1 MRKLR
6 IWGKYMSEK
15 KSETSSGYKRSLSN
29 AHIQL
34 IALGGTIGTGLFLG
48 VGDSIHRAGP
58 SVILIYI
65 IVGIFL
71 FLLMRALGELIMS
84 DLNKHTYIDFIEQ
97 YLGKNIGFI
106 TGYLYWL
113 SWITLGMAETTALG
127 IYFKYWFPT
136 LKPWVPGI
144 ITIVALLIINLI
156 SARVFGNLEF
166 SFAIIKI
173 ITIVAFVL
181 LILYL
186 LITGG
191 KTSFGPVAFA
201 NLDDHGGFFAR
212 GPHGFLQGFQMV
224 IFSFIGV
231 ELIGLTAAEAQNPET
246 TLKRAINQ
254 LPIRIILFYV
264 MAILGILL
272 VIPWSKVSTNSS
284 PFVQALGAT
293 GIRNASSIINFVVI
307 SAAVSSTNS
316 FLYSAGR
323 LLFSVTYD
331 GKGKWNKAF
340 GHLSRRQLPQNALIL
355 SALLMGCAPAITLV
369 IGDQAFNFISS
380 TSTSMFLIIWCLM
393 VLTHISYRRKTPAD
407 QLNDFKMPGFPYID
421 YFILLFFILLI
432 ILLLVL
438 PSYRIPMIAA
448 IVTFIVLYLISKLW
462 SNEKAV

>member
-1 MRKLR
+1 MN
-6 IWGKYMSEK
+6 EK
-15 KSETSSGYKRSLSN
+15 KSQTDSGYKRTLSN

-71 FLLMRALGELIMS
+71 FLLMRALG
-84 DLNKHTYIDFIEQ
+84 DLHKHTYIDFIEQ

-106 TGYLYWL
+106 TGYLYWI

-127 IYFKYWFPT
+127 IYFEYWFPS
-136 LKPWVPGI
+136 LKLWIPGL
-144 ITIVALLIINLI
+144 ITIAVLLIINLI

-173 ITIVAFVL
+173 VTVVAFVL
-181 LILYL
+181 LIVYL

-191 KTSFGPVAFA
+191 KTSFGPVTFA

-212 GPHGFLQGFQMV
+212 GTKGFLQGFQMV

-231 ELIGLTAAEAQNPET
+231 ELIGLTAAEAQNPKT

-254 LPIRIILFYV
+254 LPVRIILFYV

-323 LLFSVTYD
+323 LLFSVTY
-331 GKGKWNKAF
+331 GGQGKWNQTF
-340 GHLSRRQLPQNALIL
+340 GHLSRRQLPQNALNL
-355 SALLMGCAPAITLV
+355 SALLMACAPVITLV

-393 VLTHISYRRKTPAD
+393 VLTHISFRRKTPD
-407 QLNDFKMPGFPYID
+407 TELNDFKMPGFPYVD
-421 YFILLFFILLI
+421 YLILFFFVLMI
-432 ILLLVL
+432 ILLLIL

-448 IVTFIVLYLISKLW
+448 IITFIVLYIISKVW
-462 SNEKAV
+462 HNEKTA

>member
-1 MRKLR
+1 MT
-6 IWGKYMSEK
+6 K
-15 KSETSSGYKRSLSN
+15 KDSQTNSGYKRTLSN

-65 IVGIFL
+65 VVGIFL
-71 FLLMRALGELIMS
+71 FLLMRALGEIIMS
-84 DLNKHTYIDFIEQ
+84 DLNKHTYIDFIEK

-127 IYFKYWFPT
+127 IYFQYWFPG
-136 LKPWVPGI
+136 LKPWIPGL
-144 ITIVALLIINLI
+144 ITIVLLLIINLI

-173 ITIVAFVL
+173 VTIVAFVI
-181 LILYL
+181 LIGYL
-186 LITGG
+186 LVTGG
-191 KTSFGPVAFA
+191 KTSFGPVTFA
-201 NLDDHGGFFAR
+201 NLDDNGGFFAR
-212 GPHGFLQGFQMV
+212 GGKGFLQGFQMV

-231 ELIGLTAAEAQNPET
+231 ELIGLTAAEAQNPKV
-246 TLKRAINQ
+246 TLRNAINQ
-254 LPIRIILFYV
+254 LPVRIILFYV
-264 MAILGILL
+264 LAILAILL

-284 PFVQALGAT
+284 PFVEALGAT
-293 GIRNASSIINFVVI
+293 GIKNASSIINFVVI

-323 LLFSVTYD
+323 LLFSVTFN
-331 GKGKWNKAF
+331 GKGKWNETF
-340 GHLSRRQLPQNALIL
+340 GHLSHRQLPQNGLIL
-355 SALLMGCAPAITLV
+355 SAVLMGLAPLITFL

-393 VLTHISYRRKTPAD
+393 TLTHIAYRRRTPESE
-407 QLNDFKMPGFPYID
+407 LNDFKMPGFPYLD
-421 YFILLFFILLI
+421 YLILLFFGLMI
-432 ILLLVL
+432 ILLLIL

-448 IVTFIVLYLISKLW
+448 ILIFIILYGITKIW
-462 SNEKAV
+462 DKEKNEN

>member
-1 MRKLR
+1 MT
-6 IWGKYMSEK
+6 K
-15 KSETSSGYKRSLSN
+15 KDSQTNSGYKRTLSN

-65 IVGIFL
+65 VVGIFL

-84 DLNKHTYIDFIEQ
+84 DLNKHTYIDFIEK

-127 IYFKYWFPT
+127 IYFQYWFPG
-136 LKPWVPGI
+136 LKPWIPGL
-144 ITIVALLIINLI
+144 ITIVLLLIINLI

-173 ITIVAFVL
+173 VTIVAFVI
-181 LILYL
+181 LIGYL
-186 LITGG
+186 LVTGG
-191 KTSFGPVAFA
+191 KTSFGPVTFA
-201 NLDDHGGFFAR
+201 NLDDNGGFFAR
-212 GPHGFLQGFQMV
+212 GGKGFLQGFQMV

-231 ELIGLTAAEAQNPET
+231 ELIGLTAAEAQNPKV
-246 TLKRAINQ
+246 TLRNAINQ
-254 LPIRIILFYV
+254 LPVRIILFYV
-264 MAILGILL
+264 LAILAILL

-284 PFVQALGAT
+284 PFVEALGAT
-293 GIRNASSIINFVVI
+293 GIKNASSIINFVVI

-323 LLFSVTYD
+323 LLFSVTFN
-331 GKGKWNKAF
+331 GKGNETF
-340 GHLSRRQLPQNALIL
+340 GHLSHRQLPQNGLIL
-355 SALLMGCAPAITLV
+355 SAVLMGLAPLITFL

-393 VLTHISYRRKTPAD
+393 TLTHIAYRRRTPESE
-407 QLNDFKMPGFPYID
+407 LNDFKMPGFPYLD
-421 YFILLFFILLI
+421 YLILLFFGLMI
-432 ILLLVL
+432 ILLLIL

-448 IVTFIVLYLISKLW
+448 ILIFIILYGITKIW
-462 SNEKAV
+462 DKEKNEN

>member
-1 MRKLR
+1 MT
-6 IWGKYMSEK
+6 K
-15 KSETSSGYKRSLSN
+15 KDTQNASSGYKRTLSN

-65 IVGIFL
+65 IVGLFL

-84 DLNKHTYIDFIEQ
+84 DLNKHTYIDFIEK

-113 SWITLGMAETTALG
+113 SWITLGMAEITALG
-127 IYFKYWFPT
+127 LYFKYWFPS
-136 LKPWVPGI
+136 LKPWIPGL
-144 ITIVALLIINLI
+144 ITIIVLLLINLI

-166 SFAIIKI
+166 SFAIIKLLTI
-173 ITIVAFVL
+173 IAFVV
-181 LILYL
+181 LIAYL
-186 LITGG
+186 LLTGG
-191 KTSFGPVAFA
+191 KTSFGPVTFA
-201 NLDDHGGFFAR
+201 NLEDHGGFFAR
-212 GPHGFLQGFQMV
+212 GSQGFLQGFQMV

-231 ELIGLTAAEAQNPET
+231 ELIGLTAAEAQNPKV
-246 TLKRAINQ
+246 TLRNAINQ

-264 MAILGILL
+264 LAILAILL
-272 VIPWSKVSTNSS
+272 VIPWSKVATNSS

-323 LLFSVTYD
+323 LLFSVTFH
-331 GKGKWNKAF
+331 GKGKWNETF
-340 GHLSRRQLPQNALIL
+340 GHLSKRQLPQNSLIL
-355 SALLMGCAPAITLV
+355 SAVLMGLAPLVTLV
-369 IGDQAFNFISS
+369 IGNQAFNFISS

-393 VLTHISYRRKTPAD
+393 ILTHLAYRKRTPASE
-407 QLNDFKMPGFPYID
+407 LNDFKMPAYPYLD
-421 YFILLFFILLI
+421 YAILLFFVLMI
-432 ILLLVL
+432 ILLLLL
-438 PSYRIPMIAA
+438 PSYRIPMVAA
-448 IVTFIVLYLISKLW
+448 IITFIVLYLISKFW
-462 SNEKAV
+462 DKEKSNI

>member
-1 MRKLR
+1 MN
-6 IWGKYMSEK
+6 EK
-15 KSETSSGYKRSLSN
+15 KSQTNSGYKRTLSN
-29 AHIQL
+29 IHIQL

-58 SVILIYI
+58 SIILIYI

-71 FLLMRALGELIMS
+71 LMLMRALGELIMS

-106 TGYLYWL
+106 TGYLYWI

-136 LKPWVPGI
+136 LKPWIPGI
-144 ITIVALLIINLI
+144 ITIIFLLIINLI

-181 LILYL
+181 LIIYL

-191 KTSFGPVAFA
+191 KTSFGPVVLA
-201 NLDDHGGFFAR
+201 NLNDHGGFFAR
-212 GPHGFLQGFQMV
+212 GTKGFFQGFQMV

-231 ELIGLTAAEAQNPET
+231 ELIGLTAAEAQNPRV

-254 LPIRIILFYV
+254 LPVRIILFYV

-293 GIRNASSIINFVVI
+293 GIRNASSSINFVVI

-316 FLYSAGR
+316 ILYSAGR

-331 GKGKWNKAF
+331 GKEKWNQIC
-340 GHLSRRQLPQNALIL
+340 GHLSRRQLPQNALML
-355 SALLMGCAPAITLV
+355 SALLMACAPAITLI

-380 TSTSMFLIIWCLM
+380 TTTSMFLIIWCLM
-393 VLTHISYRRKTPAD
+393 ILTHMAYRKRTPENE
-407 QLNDFKMPGFPYID
+407 LNDFKMPGYPYLD
-421 YFILLFFILLI
+421 YLILLFFILMI
-432 ILLLVL
+432 VLLLIL

-448 IVTFIVLYLISKLW
+448 IVTFIILYLISKVW

>member
-1 MRKLR
+1 
-6 IWGKYMSEK
+6 K
-15 KSETSSGYKRSLSN
+15 KSETSSGYKRTLSN
-29 AHIQL
+29 THIQL

-136 LKPWVPGI
+136 LKPWIPGI

-191 KTSFGPVAFA
+191 KTIFGPVAFA

-231 ELIGLTAAEAQNPET
+231 ELIGLTAAEVQNPET

-293 GIRNASSIINFVVI
+293 GIPNASSIINFVVI

-432 ILLLVL
+432 ILLLIL

-448 IVTFIVLYLISKLW
+448 IITFIVLCLISKLW

>member
-1 MRKLR
+1 MNEND
-6 IWGKYMSEK
+6 SQ
-15 KSETSSGYKRSLSN
+15 TNSGYKRTLSN

-84 DLNKHTYIDFIEQ
+84 DLSKHTYIDFIEK

-127 IYFKYWFPT
+127 IYFQYWFPS
-136 LKPWVPGI
+136 LKPWVPGL
-144 ITIVALLIINLI
+144 ITIIVLLAINLI

-173 ITIVAFVL
+173 ITILAFVV
-181 LILYL
+181 LIAWL
-186 LITGG
+186 LITGE
-191 KTSFGPVAFA
+191 KTSFGPVAFV
-201 NLDDHGGFFAR
+201 NLEDHGGFFAR
-212 GPHGFLQGFQMV
+212 GSKGFFQGFQMV

-231 ELIGLTAAEAQNPET
+231 ELIGLTAAEAQNPKV
-246 TLKRAINQ
+246 TLRNAINQ
-254 LPIRIILFYV
+254 LPLRIILFYV
-264 MAILGILL
+264 LAILAILL
-272 VIPWSKVSTNSS
+272 VIPWSKVATNSS

-293 GIRNASSIINFVVI
+293 GIKNASSIINFVVI

-323 LLFSVTYD
+323 LLFSVTFN
-331 GKGKWNKAF
+331 GKGKWNKTF
-340 GHLSRRQLPQNALIL
+340 GHLSHRQLPQNGLVL
-355 SALLMGCAPAITLV
+355 SAVLMGLAPLITLA

-393 VLTHISYRRKTPAD
+393 ILTHMSYRKQTPTSK
-407 QLNDFKMPGFPYID
+407 LNDFKMPGYPYLD
-421 YFILLFFILLI
+421 YFILLFFVLMI
-432 ILLLVL
+432 ILLLIL
-438 PSYRIPMIAA
+438 PSYRIPMMTA
-448 IVTFIVLYLISKLW
+448 ILIFAILYLISKIW
-462 SNEKAV
+462 NKETI

>member
-1 MRKLR
+1 MN
-6 IWGKYMSEK
+6 EK
-15 KSETSSGYKRSLSN
+15 KSQTNSGYKRTLSN
-29 AHIQL
+29 IHIQL

-58 SVILIYI
+58 SIILIYI

-71 FLLMRALGELIMS
+71 LMLMRALGELIMS

-106 TGYLYWL
+106 TGYLYWI

-136 LKPWVPGI
+136 LKPWIPGI
-144 ITIVALLIINLI
+144 ITIIFLLIINLI

-181 LILYL
+181 LIIYL

-191 KTSFGPVAFA
+191 KTSFGPVVLA
-201 NLDDHGGFFAR
+201 NLNDHGGFFAR
-212 GPHGFLQGFQMV
+212 GTKGFFQGFQMV

-231 ELIGLTAAEAQNPET
+231 ELIGLTAAEAQNPRV

-254 LPIRIILFYV
+254 LPVRIILFYV

-293 GIRNASSIINFVVI
+293 GIRNASSSINFVVI

-331 GKGKWNKAF
+331 GKEKWNQIC
-340 GHLSRRQLPQNALIL
+340 GHLSRRQLPQNALML
-355 SALLMGCAPAITLV
+355 SALLMACAPAITLI

-380 TSTSMFLIIWCLM
+380 TTTSMFLIIWCLM
-393 VLTHISYRRKTPAD
+393 ILTHMAYRKRTPENE
-407 QLNDFKMPGFPYID
+407 LNDFKMPGYPYLD
-421 YFILLFFILLI
+421 YLILLFFILMI
-432 ILLLVL
+432 VLLLIL

-448 IVTFIVLYLISKLW
+448 IVTFIILYLISKVW

>member
-1 MRKLR
+1 
-6 IWGKYMSEK
+6 MSEK
-15 KSETSSGYKRSLSN
+15 KSETSSGYKRTLSN

-48 VGDSIHRAGP
+48 VGDSIHKAGP
-58 SVILIYI
+58 SVILTYI

-106 TGYLYWL
+106 TGYLYWF

-136 LKPWVPGI
+136 LKPWIPGI

-186 LITGG
+186 LITGA

-201 NLDDHGGFFAR
+201 NLDDHGGLFAR

-231 ELIGLTAAEAQNPET
+231 ELIGLTAAEVQNPET

-293 GIRNASSIINFVVI
+293 GIPDASSIINFVVI

-316 FLYSAGR
+316 LLYTAGR

-380 TSTSMFLIIWCLM
+380 TATSMFLIIWCLM

-432 ILLLVL
+432 ILLLIL

>member
-1 MRKLR
+1 
-6 IWGKYMSEK
+6 MSEK
-15 KSETSSGYKRSLSN
+15 KTQTASGYKRTLSN

-136 LKPWVPGI
+136 LKPWIPGI
-144 ITIVALLIINLI
+144 ITIVILLLINLI

-173 ITIVAFVL
+173 VTIIAFVI

-186 LITGG
+186 LVTGG
-191 KTSFGPVAFA
+191 KTSFGPVSFA

-212 GPHGFLQGFQMV
+212 GSKGFLQGFQMV

-231 ELIGLTAAEAQNPET
+231 ELIGLTAAEAQKPET

-272 VIPWSKVSTNSS
+272 VIPWSQVATNAS
-284 PFVQALGAT
+284 PFVEALGAT
-293 GIRNASSIINFVVI
+293 GIKNASSIINFVVI

-323 LLFSVTYD
+323 LLFSVTFD
-331 GKGKWNKAF
+331 GKGKWNKTF

-355 SALLMGCAPAITLV
+355 SALLMGCAPLITLV

-380 TSTSMFLIIWCLM
+380 TSTSMFLIIWSLM
-393 VLTHISYRRKTPAD
+393 ILTHMAYRRKTPANR
-407 QLNDFKMPGFPYID
+407 LNDFQMPGYPYID
-421 YFILLFFILLI
+421 YVILSFFVLMI
-432 ILLLVL
+432 ILLLIL
-438 PSYRIPMIAA
+438 PSYRVPMVAA
-448 IVTFIVLYLISKLW
+448 IAIFIVLYIISKIW

>member
-1 MRKLR
+1 MKEND
-6 IWGKYMSEK
+6 SQ
-15 KSETSSGYKRSLSN
+15 TNSGYKRTLSN

-84 DLNKHTYIDFIEQ
+84 DLSKHTYIDFIEK

-127 IYFKYWFPT
+127 IYFQYWFPS
-136 LKPWVPGI
+136 LKPWVPGL
-144 ITIVALLIINLI
+144 ITIIVLLAINLI

-173 ITIVAFVL
+173 ITILAFVV
-181 LILYL
+181 LIAWL

-191 KTSFGPVAFA
+191 KTSFGPVAFV
-201 NLDDHGGFFAR
+201 NLEDHGGFFAR
-212 GPHGFLQGFQMV
+212 GSKGFFQGFQMV

-231 ELIGLTAAEAQNPET
+231 ELIGLTAAEAQNPKV
-246 TLKRAINQ
+246 TLRNAINQ
-254 LPIRIILFYV
+254 LPLRIILFYV
-264 MAILGILL
+264 LAILAILL
-272 VIPWSKVSTNSS
+272 VIPWSKVATNSS

-293 GIRNASSIINFVVI
+293 GIKNASSIINFVVI

-323 LLFSVTYD
+323 LLFSVTFN
-331 GKGKWNKAF
+331 GKGKWNKTF
-340 GHLSRRQLPQNALIL
+340 GHLSHRQLPQNGLVL
-355 SALLMGCAPAITLV
+355 SAALMGLAPLITLA

-393 VLTHISYRRKTPAD
+393 ILTHMSYRKQTPAAK
-407 QLNDFKMPGFPYID
+407 LNDFKMPGYPYLD
-421 YFILLFFILLI
+421 YFILLFFVLMI
-432 ILLLVL
+432 ILLLIL
-438 PSYRIPMIAA
+438 PSYRIPMMAA
-448 IVTFIVLYLISKLW
+448 ILIFAILYLISKIW
-462 SNEKAV
+462 NKETI

>member
-1 MRKLR
+1 MKEND
-6 IWGKYMSEK
+6 SQ
-15 KSETSSGYKRSLSN
+15 TNSGYKRTLSN

-71 FLLMRALGELIMS
+71 FLLMRALGEMIMS
-84 DLNKHTYIDFIEQ
+84 DLSKHTYIDFIEK

-127 IYFKYWFPT
+127 IYFQYWFPS
-136 LKPWVPGI
+136 LKPWVPGL
-144 ITIVALLIINLI
+144 ITIIVLLAINLI

-173 ITIVAFVL
+173 ITILAFVV
-181 LILYL
+181 LIAWL

-191 KTSFGPVAFA
+191 KTSFGPVAFV
-201 NLDDHGGFFAR
+201 NLEDHGGFFAR
-212 GPHGFLQGFQMV
+212 GSKGFFQGFQMV

-231 ELIGLTAAEAQNPET
+231 ELIGLTAAEAQNPNV
-246 TLKRAINQ
+246 TLRNAINQ
-254 LPIRIILFYV
+254 LPLRIILFYV
-264 MAILGILL
+264 LAILAILL
-272 VIPWSKVSTNSS
+272 VIPWSKVATNSS

-293 GIRNASSIINFVVI
+293 GIKNASSIINFVVI

-323 LLFSVTYD
+323 LLFSVTFN
-331 GKGKWNKAF
+331 GKGKWNKTF
-340 GHLSRRQLPQNALIL
+340 GHLSHRQLPQNGLVL
-355 SALLMGCAPAITLV
+355 SAVLMGLAPLITLA

-393 VLTHISYRRKTPAD
+393 ILTHMSYRKQTPTEK
-407 QLNDFKMPGFPYID
+407 LNDFKMPGYPYLD
-421 YFILLFFILLI
+421 YFILLFFVLMI
-432 ILLLVL
+432 ILLLIL
-438 PSYRIPMIAA
+438 PSYRIPMMAA
-448 IVTFIVLYLISKLW
+448 ILIFAILYLISKIW
-462 SNEKAV
+462 NKETI

>member
-1 MRKLR
+1 MKEND
-6 IWGKYMSEK
+6 SQ
-15 KSETSSGYKRSLSN
+15 TNSGYKRTLSN

-84 DLNKHTYIDFIEQ
+84 DLSKHTYIDFIEK

-127 IYFKYWFPT
+127 IYFQYWFPS
-136 LKPWVPGI
+136 LKPWVPGL
-144 ITIVALLIINLI
+144 ITIIVLLAINLI

-173 ITIVAFVL
+173 ITILAFVV
-181 LILYL
+181 LIAWL
-186 LITGG
+186 LITGE
-191 KTSFGPVAFA
+191 KTSFGPVAFV
-201 NLDDHGGFFAR
+201 NLEDHGGFFAR
-212 GPHGFLQGFQMV
+212 GSKGFFQGFQMV

-231 ELIGLTAAEAQNPET
+231 ELIGLTAAEAQNPKV
-246 TLKRAINQ
+246 TLRNAINQ
-254 LPIRIILFYV
+254 LPLRIILFYV
-264 MAILGILL
+264 LAILAILL
-272 VIPWSKVSTNSS
+272 VIPWSKVATNSS

-293 GIRNASSIINFVVI
+293 GIKNASSIINFVVI

-323 LLFSVTYD
+323 LLFSVTFN
-331 GKGKWNKAF
+331 GKGKWNKTF
-340 GHLSRRQLPQNALIL
+340 GHLSHRQLPQNGLVL
-355 SALLMGCAPAITLV
+355 SAALMGLAPLITLA

-393 VLTHISYRRKTPAD
+393 ILTHMSYRKQTPTEK
-407 QLNDFKMPGFPYID
+407 LNDFKMPGYPYLD
-421 YFILLFFILLI
+421 YFILLFFVLMI
-432 ILLLVL
+432 ILLLIL
-438 PSYRIPMIAA
+438 PSYRIPMMAA
-448 IVTFIVLYLISKLW
+448 ILIFAILYLISKIW
-462 SNEKAV
+462 NKETI

>member
-1 MRKLR
+1 MKEND
-6 IWGKYMSEK
+6 SQ
-15 KSETSSGYKRSLSN
+15 TNSGYKRTLSN

-71 FLLMRALGELIMS
+71 FLLMRALGEMIMS
-84 DLNKHTYIDFIEQ
+84 DLSKHTYIDFIEK

-127 IYFKYWFPT
+127 IYFQYWFPS
-136 LKPWVPGI
+136 LKPWVPGL
-144 ITIVALLIINLI
+144 ITIIVLLAINLI

-173 ITIVAFVL
+173 ITILAFVV
-181 LILYL
+181 LIAWL
-186 LITGG
+186 LITGE
-191 KTSFGPVAFA
+191 KTSFGPVAFV
-201 NLDDHGGFFAR
+201 NLEDHGGFFAR
-212 GPHGFLQGFQMV
+212 GSKGFFQGFQMV

-231 ELIGLTAAEAQNPET
+231 ELIGLTAAEAQNPKV
-246 TLKRAINQ
+246 TLRNAINQ
-254 LPIRIILFYV
+254 LPLRIILFYV
-264 MAILGILL
+264 LAILAILL
-272 VIPWSKVSTNSS
+272 VIPWSKVATNSS

-293 GIRNASSIINFVVI
+293 GIKNASSIINFVVI

-323 LLFSVTYD
+323 LLFSVTFN
-331 GKGKWNKAF
+331 GKGKWNKTF
-340 GHLSRRQLPQNALIL
+340 GHLSHRQLPQNGLVL
-355 SALLMGCAPAITLV
+355 SAALMGLAPLITLA

-393 VLTHISYRRKTPAD
+393 ILTHMSYRKQTPTEK
-407 QLNDFKMPGFPYID
+407 LNDFKMPGYPYLD
-421 YFILLFFILLI
+421 YFILLFFVLMI
-432 ILLLVL
+432 ILLLIL
-438 PSYRIPMIAA
+438 PSYRIPMMAA
-448 IVTFIVLYLISKLW
+448 ILIFAILYLISKIW
-462 SNEKAV
+462 NKETI

>member
-1 MRKLR
+1 MT
-6 IWGKYMSEK
+6 K
-15 KSETSSGYKRSLSN
+15 KDSQTNSGYKRTLSN

-84 DLNKHTYIDFIEQ
+84 DLNKHTYIDFIEK

-127 IYFKYWFPT
+127 IYFQYWFPE
-136 LKPWVPGI
+136 LKPWIPGL
-144 ITIVALLIINLI
+144 ITIVLLLIINLI

-173 ITIVAFVL
+173 VTIVAFVI
-181 LILYL
+181 LIGYL
-186 LITGG
+186 LVTGG
-191 KTSFGPVAFA
+191 KTSFGPVTFA
-201 NLDDHGGFFAR
+201 NLDDNGGFFAR
-212 GPHGFLQGFQMV
+212 GGKGFLQGFQMV

-231 ELIGLTAAEAQNPET
+231 ELIGLTAAEAQNPKV
-246 TLKRAINQ
+246 TLRNAINQ
-254 LPIRIILFYV
+254 LPVRIILFYV
-264 MAILGILL
+264 LAILAILL

-284 PFVQALGAT
+284 PFVEALGAT
-293 GIRNASSIINFVVI
+293 GIKNASSIINFVVI

-323 LLFSVTYD
+323 LLFSVTFN
-331 GKGKWNKAF
+331 GKGKWNETF
-340 GHLSRRQLPQNALIL
+340 GHLSHRQLPQNGLIL
-355 SALLMGCAPAITLV
+355 SAVLMGLAPLITFL

-393 VLTHISYRRKTPAD
+393 TLTHIAYRRRTPESE
-407 QLNDFKMPGFPYID
+407 LNDFKMPGFPYLD
-421 YFILLFFILLI
+421 YLILLFFGLMI
-432 ILLLVL
+432 ILLLIL

-448 IVTFIVLYLISKLW
+448 ILIFIILYGITKIW
-462 SNEKAV
+462 DKEKNKN

>member
-1 MRKLR
+1 M
-6 IWGKYMSEK
+6 IK
-15 KSETSSGYKRSLSN
+15 KDSQTNSGYKRTLSN

-65 IVGIFL
+65 VVGIFL

-84 DLNKHTYIDFIEQ
+84 DLNKHTYIDFIEK

-127 IYFKYWFPT
+127 IYFQYWFPG
-136 LKPWVPGI
+136 LKPWIPGL
-144 ITIVALLIINLI
+144 ITIVLLLIINLI

-173 ITIVAFVL
+173 VTIVAFVI
-181 LILYL
+181 LIGYL
-186 LITGG
+186 LVTGG
-191 KTSFGPVAFA
+191 KTSFGPVTFA
-201 NLDDHGGFFAR
+201 NLDDNGGFFAR
-212 GPHGFLQGFQMV
+212 GGKGFLQGFQMV

-231 ELIGLTAAEAQNPET
+231 ELIGLTAAEAQNPKV
-246 TLKRAINQ
+246 TLRNAINQ
-254 LPIRIILFYV
+254 LPVRIILFYV
-264 MAILGILL
+264 LAILAILL

-284 PFVQALGAT
+284 PFVEALGAT
-293 GIRNASSIINFVVI
+293 GIKNASSIINFVVI

-323 LLFSVTYD
+323 LLFSVTFN
-331 GKGKWNKAF
+331 GKGKWNETF
-340 GHLSRRQLPQNALIL
+340 GHLSHRQLPQNGLIL
-355 SALLMGCAPAITLV
+355 SAVLMGLAPLITFL

-393 VLTHISYRRKTPAD
+393 TLTHIAYRRRTPESE
-407 QLNDFKMPGFPYID
+407 LNDFKMPGFPYLD
-421 YFILLFFILLI
+421 YLILLFFGLMI
-432 ILLLVL
+432 ILLLIL

-448 IVTFIVLYLISKLW
+448 ILIFIILYGITKIW
-462 SNEKAV
+462 DKEKNEN

>member
-1 MRKLR
+1 
-6 IWGKYMSEK
+6 MSEK
-15 KSETSSGYKRSLSN
+15 KSETSSGYKRTLSN

-136 LKPWVPGI
+136 LKPWIPGI

-166 SFAIIKI
+166 SFAIIKT

-186 LITGG
+186 LITGA

-231 ELIGLTAAEAQNPET
+231 ELIGLTAAEVQNPET

-272 VIPWSKVSTNSS
+272 VIPWSNVSTNSS

-293 GIRNASSIINFVVI
+293 GIPDASSIINFVVI

-323 LLFSVTYD
+323 LLLSVTYD

-340 GHLSRRQLPQNALIL
+340 GHLSRRKLPQNALIL

-380 TSTSMFLIIWCLM
+380 TATSMFLIIWCLM

-432 ILLLVL
+432 ILLLIL

-462 SNEKAV
+462 SNEKTV